1 MSSCFIL
8 LSLKLT
14 CLAIRSQVSKIS
26 MHYARPSSCMSNSGL
41 LYANSNSYSRHQSK
55 TFDQPAC
62 FDRISPSQNG
72 IKHILKSH
80 FIFLRIIFLNISV
93 LINASL
99 RKKYLVKF
107 RWAKN
112 NFHFWGFD
120 KGCGIFINHFFHLLY
135 AKGRSLSK
143 KYLSRE
149 IAMG

>member
-1 MSSCFIL
+1 MIFPFPGIRFLFLIWLIYLLIKRMSSCFIL

-80 FIFLRIIFLNISV
+80 FIFLRIIFSNISV
-93 LINASL
+93 LIDGSL
-99 RKKYLVKF
+99 RKKYLVKS

-112 NFHFWGFD
+112 FGDLIKVMAF
-120 KGCGIFINHFFHLLY
+120 
-135 AKGRSLSK
+135 LST
-143 KYLSRE
+143 
-149 IAMG
+149 I